1 MKKAAFIRGLQ
12 TFASRRETPS
22 TIIYDN
28 FKTFKTVK
36 AKRFFAN
43 KGVTNVRLRLA
54 KKHIGKSFLTFEE
67 LQASVLN

>member
-54 KKHIGKSFLTFEE
+54 KKTHWKI
-67 LQASVLN
+67 VPDI